1 MRIRIPYSKSRR
13 YLTGIDW
20 IVGALGQMTESRTG
34 LGNLFQIVLELEGQL
49 DEDKVKASLRELA
62 AQLPILRGFPTRGI
76 NLAPYWRI
84 QARCPGPPLRI
95 ESTRLDES
103 KTERALTAVLG
114 EGANTPFASR
124 CEHLF
129 VRLIAVGRNR
139 TFLAMTFDHLLFDA
153 FGAESFV
160 RLFQRKMAG
169 EDITQAIRQI
179 AFTEP
184 AGLDDWSKKFTAG
197 KAFNRR
203 MLALTR
209 SRGVRALPR
218 PADLKGKPFRFRVL
232 TCDERQSAAILDRAY
247 REAGYM
253 LLMPYLLAVSAQVL
267 HEACGNGASLPSDYM
282 VSVSTNLRDP
292 RAESEMMF
300 FNHLSFMFFGLPAE
314 RVDDRPA
321 IIDSLKRQMY
331 EQVKGDLQGN
341 IAGASYLMRILP
353 FRMLVP
359 LMLLPFHGEMSSF
372 GFTSLASH
380 LRSMELGGAR
390 VTNLLHL
397 PRIPV
402 PPGLGFIANQ
412 FNGRLNVVMAY
423 LEGLLSD
430 KQADSMVSS
439 LERRLLEP

>member
-1 MRIRIPYSKSRR
+1 
-13 YLTGIDW
+13 
-20 IVGALGQMTESRTG
+20 
-34 LGNLFQIVLELEGQL
+34 
-49 DEDKVKASLRELA
+49 
-62 AQLPILRGFPTRGI
+62 
-76 NLAPYWRI
+76 
-84 QARCPGPPLRI
+84 
-95 ESTRLDES
+95 
-103 KTERALTAVLG
+103 
-114 EGANTPFASR
+114 
-124 CEHLF
+124 
-129 VRLIAVGRNR
+129 
-139 TFLAMTFDHLLFDA
+139 
-153 FGAESFV
+153 
-160 RLFQRKMAG
+160 
-169 EDITQAIRQI
+169 
-179 AFTEP
+179 
-184 AGLDDWSKKFTAG
+184 
-197 KAFNRR
+197 